1 MPLLNLDKFTIKD
14 ELIPAERLAS
24 MAEADQT
31 KDLSAQLQDNG
42 YLLLRSVYNP
52 SDVQAAR
59 DEILKRLAEVG
70 DCLLY
75 TSDAADE
82 E

>member
-24 MAEADQT
+24 MVESDQT
-31 KDLSAQLQDNG
+31 KDLSAQLRDNG

-70 DCLLY
+70 EV
-75 TSDAADE
+75 A
-82 E
+82 

>member
-24 MAEADQT
+24 MVEADQT
-31 KDLSAQLQDNG
+31 KDLSAQLRDNG

-52 SDVQAAR
+52 
-59 DEILKRLAEVG
+59 
-70 DCLLY
+70 
-75 TSDAADE
+75 
-82 E
+82 

>member
-24 MAEADQT
+24 MVEADQT
-31 KDLSAQLQDNG
+31 KDLSAQLRDNG

-59 DEILKRLAEVG
+59 DEILKRLAV
-70 DCLLY
+70 LAFLMN
-75 TSDAADE
+75 S
-82 E
+82 